1 MYRILKILKLMPIII
16 FQYIFIMLVLW
27 GVDIVTPYISGLY
40 IDYLVGGI
48 ESNLFVVF
56 VIIIAATNLLQMLFR
71 YLQSIVSTKLG
82 SKMSYQISD
91 DIFQKIFYSE
101 YQNYANIDSAYYI
114 DQINK
119 DSYTLVRF
127 FTSNIVNFFLQIAT
141 LIMSALIVFHADKLL
156 SMIIISLIPFYIFTF
171 ALNKKKMYDAKADA
185 KQKSNEYFSRYS
197 EQINK
202 LSYIKRNVL
211 NDEMHIRLQDSFD
224 KMLHASLHSV
234 SVDYI
239 FMNLN
244 QFVIIIAYLC
254 IVGIGGY
261 KVSTGELSIGYFSI
275 INTYFNMIIRS
286 VSYFLGLAGT
296 FQDTKVSFQRIKK
309 IMDTAEEING
319 NQMVSNI
326 ESISVKNL
334 SICYGNQFILKNC
347 NCEFTKGNLYG
358 IRGQNGGG
366 KTTLLNAIMGI
377 FSGEHSGEIYY
388 NGIKIE
394 NLDMLKMRRTNTSY
408 LEQDPI
414 LMNMTV
420 NKYLQFGLDVND
432 DVLRKQQQLLKL
444 WDITYLLN
452 KDMNENGS
460 NFSGGEKQKLS
471 MVRTLSKDS
480 SIILLDEPTSALDKH
495 SISCLMSVLEDL
507 KQKAIVIMI
516 SHDPSVLAQ
525 CDEVFDIFQIQNNR
539 VFKA

>member
-1 MYRILKILKLMPIII
+1 
-16 FQYIFIMLVLW
+16 MLVLW

-202 LSYIKRNVL
+202 LPYIKRNVL

-224 KMLHASLHSV
+224 QMLHASLHSV
-234 SVDYI
+234 SMDYI

-309 IMDTAEEING
+309 IMDTPEETNG
-319 NQMVSNI
+319 NQMVSSV
-326 ESISVKNL
+326 ESVSVKNL
-334 SICYGNQFILKNC
+334 SICYDNQFILKNC

-366 KTTLLNAIMGI
+366 KTTLLNAIIGI
-377 FSGEHSGEIYY
+377 FSGEHSGEVYY

-394 NLDMLKMRRTNTSY
+394 NLDMFKMRRTNISY

-420 NKYLQFGLDVND
+420 NEYLQFGLDVD
-432 DVLRKQQQLLKL
+432 EDVLCKQQQLLKL

-452 KDMNENGS
+452 KDMNENGN

>member
-1 MYRILKILKLMPIII
+1 MQTALRKHLGLVV
-16 FQYIFIMLVLW
+16 QYIFIMLVLW
-27 GVDIVTPYISGLY
+27 VVDIATPYISGLY
-40 IDYLVGGI
+40 IDYLVSGI

-71 YLQSIVSTKLG
+71 YLQSIISTKLG
-82 SKMSYQISD
+82 NKMSYQISD
-91 DIFQKIFYSE
+91 DVFQKIFCSE

-156 SMIIISLIPFYIFTF
+156 SIIILSLIPFYILTF

-202 LSYIKRNVL
+202 LPYIKRNVL

-309 IMDTAEEING
+309 IMDTPEETNG
-319 NQMVSNI
+319 NQMMSSV
-326 ESISVKNL
+326 ESVSVKNL

-377 FSGEHSGEIYY
+377 FSGEHSGEVYY

-394 NLDMLKMRRTNTSY
+394 NLDMLKMRRTNISY

-420 NKYLQFGLDVND
+420 NEYLQFGLEVDE
-432 DVLRKQQQLLKL
+432 DVLCKQQQLLKL

-471 MVRTLSKDS
+471 MVRALSKDS

-495 SISCLMSVLEDL
+495 SISCLMGLLEDL
-507 KQKAIVIMI
+507 KQNTIVIMI

-525 CDEVFDIFQIQNNR
+525 CDEVIDIFQIQNNR

>member
-1 MYRILKILKLMPIII
+1 
-16 FQYIFIMLVLW
+16 MLVLW

>member
-1 MYRILKILKLMPIII
+1 MQTALRKHLGLVV
-16 FQYIFIMLVLW
+16 QYIFIMLVLW
-27 GVDIVTPYISGLY
+27 VVDIATPYISGLY
-40 IDYLVGGI
+40 IDYLVSGI

-71 YLQSIVSTKLG
+71 YLQSIISTKLG
-82 SKMSYQISD
+82 NKMSYQISD
-91 DIFQKIFYSE
+91 DVFQKIFCSE

-156 SMIIISLIPFYIFTF
+156 SIIILSLIPFYILTF

-202 LSYIKRNVL
+202 LPYIKRNVL

-224 KMLHASLHSV
+224 QMLHALLHSV

-309 IMDTAEEING
+309 IMDTPEETNG
-319 NQMVSNI
+319 NQMMSSV
-326 ESISVKNL
+326 ESVSVKNL

-366 KTTLLNAIMGI
+366 KTTLLNAIIGI
-377 FSGEHSGEIYY
+377 FSGEHSGDVYY

-394 NLDMLKMRRTNTSY
+394 NLDMFKMRRTNISY

-420 NKYLQFGLDVND
+420 NEYLQFGLDVD
-432 DVLRKQQQLLKL
+432 EDVLCKQQQLLKL

-452 KDMNENGS
+452 KDMNENGN

-471 MVRTLSKDS
+471 MVRALSKDS

-495 SISCLMSVLEDL
+495 SISCLMGVLEDL

-525 CDEVFDIFQIQNNR
+525 CDEVIDIFKIQNNR

>member
-1 MYRILKILKLMPIII
+1 
-16 FQYIFIMLVLW
+16 
-27 GVDIVTPYISGLY
+27 
-40 IDYLVGGI
+40 
-48 ESNLFVVF
+48 
-56 VIIIAATNLLQMLFR
+56 
-71 YLQSIVSTKLG
+71 
-82 SKMSYQISD
+82 
-91 DIFQKIFYSE
+91 
-101 YQNYANIDSAYYI
+101 
-114 DQINK
+114 
-119 DSYTLVRF
+119 
-127 FTSNIVNFFLQIAT
+127 
-141 LIMSALIVFHADKLL
+141 
-156 SMIIISLIPFYIFTF
+156 
-171 ALNKKKMYDAKADA
+171 
-185 KQKSNEYFSRYS
+185 
-197 EQINK
+197 
-202 LSYIKRNVL
+202 
-211 NDEMHIRLQDSFD
+211 
-224 KMLHASLHSV
+224 
-234 SVDYI
+234 
-239 FMNLN
+239 
-244 QFVIIIAYLC
+244 
-254 IVGIGGY
+254 
-261 KVSTGELSIGYFSI
+261 
-275 INTYFNMIIRS
+275 
-286 VSYFLGLAGT
+286 
-296 FQDTKVSFQRIKK
+296 
-309 IMDTAEEING
+309 MDTAEEING

>member
-1 MYRILKILKLMPIII
+1 MQTALRKHLGLVV
-16 FQYIFIMLVLW
+16 QYIFIMLVLW
-27 GVDIVTPYISGLY
+27 VVDIATPYISGLY
-40 IDYLVGGI
+40 IDYLVSGI

-71 YLQSIVSTKLG
+71 YLQSIISTKLG
-82 SKMSYQISD
+82 NKMSYQISD
-91 DIFQKIFYSE
+91 DVFQKIFCSE

-156 SMIIISLIPFYIFTF
+156 SIIILSLIPFYILTF

-202 LSYIKRNVL
+202 LPYIKRNVL

-224 KMLHASLHSV
+224 QMLHASLHSV

-309 IMDTAEEING
+309 IMDTPEETNG
-319 NQMVSNI
+319 NQMMSSV
-326 ESISVKNL
+326 ESVSVKNL

-377 FSGEHSGEIYY
+377 FSGEHSGEVYY

-394 NLDMLKMRRTNTSY
+394 NLDMLKMRRTNISY

-420 NKYLQFGLDVND
+420 NEYLQFGLEVDE
-432 DVLRKQQQLLKL
+432 DVLCKQQQLLKL

>member
-1 MYRILKILKLMPIII
+1 MQTALRKHLGLVV
-16 FQYIFIMLVLW
+16 QYIFIMLVLW
-27 GVDIVTPYISGLY
+27 VVDIATPYISGLY
-40 IDYLVGGI
+40 IDYLVSGI

-71 YLQSIVSTKLG
+71 YLQSIISTKLG
-82 SKMSYQISD
+82 NKMSYQISD
-91 DIFQKIFYSE
+91 DVFQKIFCSE

-156 SMIIISLIPFYIFTF
+156 SIIILSLIPFYILTF

-202 LSYIKRNVL
+202 LPYIKRNVL

-224 KMLHASLHSV
+224 QMLHASLHSV

-309 IMDTAEEING
+309 IMDTPEETNG
-319 NQMVSNI
+319 NQMMSSV
-326 ESISVKNL
+326 ESVSVKNL

-366 KTTLLNAIMGI
+366 KTTLLNAIIGI
-377 FSGEHSGEIYY
+377 FSGEHSGDVYY

-394 NLDMLKMRRTNTSY
+394 NLDMFKMRRTNISY

-420 NKYLQFGLDVND
+420 NEYLQFGLDVD
-432 DVLRKQQQLLKL
+432 EDVLCKQQQLLKL

-452 KDMNENGS
+452 KDMNENGN

-471 MVRTLSKDS
+471 MVRALSKDS

-495 SISCLMSVLEDL
+495 SISCLMGVLEDL

-525 CDEVFDIFQIQNNR
+525 CDEVIDIFKIQNNR